1 MSTTQKPPFSRDI
14 IKLKNLD
21 EVVDSICTKL
31 KEDIGKRFR
40 RRGAVLGISGGI
52 DSSVC
57 LALTVKALGAKNVLG
72 VLLPE
77 SDSSPESKDFALV
90 LAEKFGI
97 ETIEENISGAL
108 EGFGCYSRRDEAV
121 KRVIPEYNPEEDKM
135 KIVIPEE
142 IIKRNLPPV
151 HYVTVIFKDGSEKS
165 VRLPINEYLQIVA
178 ASNFKQRSRMTML
191 YYHSESLHRCVVGTP
206 NKHEVQQGFFVK
218 YGDSGADV
226 MPISNLYKTQVYQL
240 AEHLGVPQIIIDRTP
255 TSDTY
260 PAEQTQEEFF
270 FQMSFEEMDLYWYGW
285 ENGYSAKEVAPVMKV
300 TEEDVE
306 RIYKNFERKKQ
317 TTEFLRT
324 TAVHEYYG
332 V

>member
-1 MSTTQKPPFSRDI
+1 MSKTEKPPFSRDI

-21 EVVDSICTKL
+21 EVVENITSQL
-31 KEDIGKRFR
+31 KQDIGKRFR
-40 RRGAVLGISGGI
+40 RYGAVIGISGGI
-52 DSSVC
+52 DSSVT
-57 LALTVKALGAKNVLG
+57 LALTVKALGAKNVVGL
-72 VLLPE
+72 LLPE
-77 SDSSPESKDFALV
+77 EDSSPESKEYALV

-108 EGFGCYSRRDEAV
+108 EGFGCYRRRDEAV
-121 KRVIPEYNPEEDKM
+121 KRVVPEYNPEVDKM
-135 KIVIPEE
+135 KIVIPED

-151 HYVTVIFKDGSEKS
+151 HYVTVIFRDGSEKT
-165 VRLPINEYLQIVA
+165 VRLPMKEYLQIVA

-191 YYHSESLHRCVVGTP
+191 YYHAERLYYCVVGTP

-218 YGDSGADV
+218 YGDSGADM

-240 AEHLGVPQIIIDRTP
+240 AGYLGVPQMIIDRTP

-285 ENGYSAKEVAPVMKV
+285 ENGYTPEEVAPVMNV
-300 TEEDVE
+300 TVEDVKK
-306 RIYKNFERKKQ
+306 IFKNFERKKH

-324 TAVHEYYG
+324 PALHGYYG
-332 V
+332 I

>member
-1 MSTTQKPPFSRDI
+1 MTDTKKVPFSRDI

-21 EVVDSICTKL
+21 EVVENITSQL
-31 KEDIGKRFR
+31 RHDIGKRFR
-40 RRGAVLGISGGI
+40 RRGAVIGISGGI
-52 DSSVC
+52 DSSVT

-72 VLLPE
+72 LLLPE
-77 SDSSPESKDFALV
+77 EDSSPESKEYALE
-90 LAEKFGI
+90 LAGKFGV

-108 EGFGCYSRRDEAV
+108 EGFGCYRRRDEAV
-121 KRVIPEYNPEEDKM
+121 KRVIPEYDPSTDKM
-135 KIVIPEE
+135 KIVIPED

-151 HYVTVIFKDGSEKS
+151 HYVTVIFKDGSEKT
-165 VRLPINEYLQIVA
+165 VRLPMNEYLQIVA

-191 YYHSESLHRCVVGTP
+191 YYHAERLYYCVVGTP

-218 YGDSGADV
+218 YGDSGADM

-240 AEHLGVPQIIIDRTP
+240 AEHLGVPERIIERTP

-285 ENGYSAKEVAPVMKV
+285 ENGYTPEEVAPVMNV
-300 TEEDVE
+300 STEDVQ
-306 RIYKNFERKKQ
+306 RIFKNFERKKH

-324 TAVHEYYG
+324 PALHGYYG

>member
-1 MSTTQKPPFSRDI
+1 MDTTQKPPFTRDI
-14 IKLKNLD
+14 IKLKNLE
-21 EVVDSICTKL
+21 EVVENITSQL
-31 KEDIGKRFR
+31 KQDIGKRFR
-40 RRGAVLGISGGI
+40 RRGAVIGISGGI
-52 DSSVC
+52 DSSVT
-57 LALTVKALGAKNVLG
+57 LALAVKALGSKNVTG

-77 SDSSPESKDFALV
+77 SDSSPESKDFALI

-108 EGFGCYSRRDEAV
+108 EGFGCYTRRDDAV

-135 KIVIPEE
+135 KIVIPED

-165 VRLPINEYLQIVA
+165 VRLPMSEYLQIVA

-191 YYHSESLHRCVVGTP
+191 YYHAERLYYCVVGTP

-218 YGDSGADV
+218 YGDSGADM

-240 AEHLGVPQIIIDRTP
+240 AEYLGVPKIIIDRTP

-285 ENGYSAKEVAPVMKV
+285 ENGYTPEEVAPVMNVSADEVKQ
-300 TEEDVE
+300 
-306 RIYKNFERKKQ
+306 IFKNFERKKH

-324 TAVHEYYG
+324 PALHGYFG

>member
-14 IKLKNLD
+14 IKLQNLD
-21 EVVDSICTKL
+21 EVVESITSQL
-31 KEDIGKRFR
+31 RHDIGKRFR
-40 RRGAVLGISGGI
+40 RRGAVIGISGGI
-52 DSSVC
+52 DSSVT

-72 VLLPE
+72 LLLPE
-77 SDSSPESKDFALV
+77 EDSSPESKEFALA
-90 LAEKFGI
+90 LADKFGI

-108 EGFGCYSRRDEAV
+108 EGFGCYRRRDEAV

-135 KIVIPEE
+135 KIVIPED

-165 VRLPINEYLQIVA
+165 VRLPMNEYLQIVA

-191 YYHSESLHRCVVGTP
+191 YYHAERLYYCVVGTP

-218 YGDSGADV
+218 YGDSGADM

-240 AEHLGVPQIIIDRTP
+240 AEHLGVPQMIIDRTP

-270 FQMSFEEMDLYWYGW
+270 FQMSFEDMDLYWYGW
-285 ENGYSAKEVAPVMKV
+285 ENGYSPAEVAPVMNV
-300 TEEDVE
+300 PEDEVE
-306 RIYKNFERKKQ
+306 KIFKNFERKKH

-324 TAVHEYYG
+324 PAIHGYYG